1 MGHTNCAVFTDPF
14 HLISDLTCVYSNTIC
29 YATTSREYCFNVL
42 FQSFLV
48 NTVSD
53 LFSVLGF
60 FGSFLFGSLFLVY
73 FYFSLSSVS
82 CNLHWFLSSVSCN
95 LHFSLSSVSCNL
107 VEILKKNSFVMKTDP
122 ISSAPF
128 SPKYF
133 LSFIQILIFEQC
145 VEPKPV
151 WRGGGYKGV
160 RDLGKTCAGGDI
172 IYKKKGGMLGTV

>member
-1 MGHTNCAVFTDPF
+1 MQQLHVNIAITSSSYFRVFWLTLY
-14 HLISDLTCVYSNTIC
+14 LI
-29 YATTSREYCFNVL
+29 F
-42 FQSFLV
+42 FQFWGILAH
-48 NTVSD
+48 
-53 LFSVLGF
+53 FYSVL
-60 FGSFLFGSLFLVY
+60 SSLLFLVY

-82 CNLHWFLSSVSCN
+82 CNLHLFLSSVSCN

-133 LSFIQILIFEQC
+133 LSFNQILIFEQC

-151 WRGGGYKGV
+151 WRGGGIGE
-160 RDLGKTCAGGDI
+160 
-172 IYKKKGGMLGTV
+172 